1 VSESRDEVEGQK
13 VTQESTER
21 IRRKENMNWKTKR
34 NMRDAVDRD
43 AKMIIEMQALN
54 KIGRRQK
61 CLETED

>member
-1 VSESRDEVEGQK
+1 MSESRDEVEGRK

-21 IRRKENMNWKTKR
+21 IHRRENTNWKTKR

-54 KIGRRQK
+54 NIGRGQR
-61 CLETED
+61 CFETED